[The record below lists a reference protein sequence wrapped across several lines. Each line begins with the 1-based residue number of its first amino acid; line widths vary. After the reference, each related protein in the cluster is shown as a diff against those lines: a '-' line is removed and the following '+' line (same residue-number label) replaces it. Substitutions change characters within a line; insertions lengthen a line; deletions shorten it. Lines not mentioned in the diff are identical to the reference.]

1 MEREY
6 GVNFEPYCNRE
17 LNWLIATHSHRITV
31 PEGTYYVQPGQK
43 LTEISYIVK
52 GKTAHIMF
60 GDNGQEK
67 ISYILSPGW
76 FLAESLFSNGKTFS
90 IAERYTLAQSDL
102 VLDKIDKAA
111 YEILIQNPLFRD
123 AIIRSL
129 SNKRAFLQK
138 ELESVTLECVKER
151 MKNFFVLLSDPSASQ
166 DRIWYPLSHRY
177 THQEIASII
186 GTNRVTVS
194 RLISELAREGFLRI
208 INKRIELNGS
218 MLSPFSSL

>member
-129 SNKRAFLQK
+129 SNKRAFLQR
-138 ELESVTLECVKER
+138 ELESVTLE
-151 MKNFFVLLSDPSASQ
+151 LS
-166 DRIWYPLSHRY
+166 
-177 THQEIASII
+177 
-186 GTNRVTVS
+186 
-194 RLISELAREGFLRI
+194 LIHI
-208 INKRIELNGS
+208 
-218 MLSPFSSL
+218 SSLHRPPRRSLTLPGSL

>member
-1 MEREY
+1 M
-6 GVNFEPYCNRE
+6 
-17 LNWLIATHSHRITV
+17 
-31 PEGTYYVQPGQK
+31 
-43 LTEISYIVK
+43 
-52 GKTAHIMF
+52 
-60 GDNGQEK
+60 
-67 ISYILSPGW
+67 
-76 FLAESLFSNGKTFS
+76 AESLFSNGKTFS

-129 SNKRAFLQK
+129 SNKRAFLQR

-166 DRIWYPLSHRY
+166 DRIWYPLTHRY

-194 RLISELAREGFLRI
+194 RLISELTREGFLRI

-218 MLSPFSSL
+218 RLSSFSNS